1 MTTTNQSAKTGFADR
16 FAGAVSLVSH
26 PFIVVIPTMLI
37 AIVQRG
43 DSFWGALFWTML
55 SVCVV
60 ILPLVFLIYSGVRS
74 GRYSDPSISMREQR
88 QSLYIIAGLLLV
100 LLLAILI
107 LGSAP
112 LILIACLV
120 SAILTTIVGFAINV
134 RITKLSLHSIGMAG
148 CATVLILTVP
158 MLGLAMALFAP
169 LVGWARIRLKHHTP
183 FQILVGWMAAAFCVL
198 LIFHIF
204 HLLLWRF

>member
-1 MTTTNQSAKTGFADR
+1 MTTTNQSAQICFTDR

-26 PFIVVIPTMLI
+26 PFIVVIPTMVI
-37 AIVQRG
+37 AIVQQG
-43 DSFWGALFWTML
+43 DSLWGALFWTML

-60 ILPLVFLIYSGVRS
+60 ILRLVFFVYSGVRS

-107 LGSAP
+107 LGNAP

-120 SAILTTIVGFAINV
+120 SAILTIVVGLAINT
-134 RITKLSLHSIGMAG
+134 RMTKLSLHSIGMAG

-158 MLGLAMALFAP
+158 ILGLVMALFAP
-169 LVGWARIRLKHHTP
+169 LVGWARIRLRHHTP
-183 FQILVGWMAAAFCVL
+183 FQILVGWMVAAFCVL

-204 HLLLWRF
+204 HLLL